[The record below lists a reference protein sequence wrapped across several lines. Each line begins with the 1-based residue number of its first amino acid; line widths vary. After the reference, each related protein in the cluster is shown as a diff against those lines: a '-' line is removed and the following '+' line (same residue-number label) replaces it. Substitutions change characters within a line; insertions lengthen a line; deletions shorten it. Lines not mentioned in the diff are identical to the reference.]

1 MSGALAPRLVL
12 VTRETEYEGLLAR
25 HATRGQAAAFM
36 RRRSGGLGDQT
47 LEGLDAQREHVAA
60 LLAEIRAAVPKGWRT
75 ASVRRAELD
84 RFLFGPEDVVVAVGQ
99 DGLVAN
105 VAKYLSGQPVIGVN
119 ADPARNAGVLVPH
132 TAAAA
137 AAMLPAAAAGTL
149 RTEPRTMIRAELDDG
164 QFLLAL
170 NEVFVGHSSHQSARY
185 SLRHAGR
192 EEAQSSSG
200 LIVASGT
207 GATGWALSIGRA
219 TGVTVD
225 LRPEEPAAMFLVRE
239 PWPSPA
245 TGASLVRGRLEG
257 EDALLV
263 VSRMNEGGVV
273 FADGI
278 EGDRLDFAWGRT
290 LRVTVAGQQLRFVP
304 GDPPRAA
311 PRRSGAQRTA
321 MERSDTGPA
330 APSPS
335 ASRGKAAGPVPA
347 QVRRG
352 PQPAAGP
359 AKARPAKQVL
369 PGTGRL
375 PWRRLLVAGVILAL
389 MAYGCALL
397 VPLPSDKPPALDGT
411 GAPYPGRAAA
421 PAKVGE

>member
-1 MSGALAPRLVL
+1 MTGALAPRLVL

-25 HATRGQAAAFM
+25 HATRGQADAFL
-36 RRRSGGLGDQT
+36 RRRSPDLGGGT
-47 LEGLDAQREHVAA
+47 LEGLDAQREHLAA
-60 LLAEIRAAVPKGWRT
+60 LLAEIRAAVPKGWRI

-149 RTEPRTMIRAELDDG
+149 RTEARTMIRAELDDG
-164 QFLLAL
+164 QSLLAL
-170 NEVFVGHSSHQSARY
+170 NEVFVGHASHQSARY
-185 SLRHAGR
+185 SLSHAGR

-225 LRPEEPAAMFLVRE
+225 LRPDEPAAMFLVRE
-239 PWPSPA
+239 PWPSRA
-245 TGASLVRGRLEG
+245 TGASLVSGRLEG

-290 LRVTVAGQQLRFVP
+290 LRITVARQHLRFVP
-304 GDPPRAA
+304 GASPGAAPPRSAGRSRASDPAPRPARRQPPPAPAAAPARATPTLKAAPKGA
-311 PRRSGAQRTA
+311 PRR
-321 MERSDTGPA
+321 
-330 APSPS
+330 
-335 ASRGKAAGPVPA
+335 
-347 QVRRG
+347 
-352 PQPAAGP
+352 
-359 AKARPAKQVL
+359 
-369 PGTGRL
+369 
-375 PWRRLLVAGVILAL
+375 WRRFAIVGAILAL
-389 MAYGCALL
+389 LAYGCALL
-397 VPLPSDKPPALDGT
+397 VPVPSEKPAALDRGSV
-411 GAPYPGRAAA
+411 ALPGLERAAT
-421 PAKVGE
+421 PGKVRE